1 MANFGIE
8 KKESMAK
15 SIKKPSLV
23 SDKEKKSSLASR
35 PASEHLPRFNVN

>member
-1 MANFGIE
+1 MANFGVE

-23 SDKEKKSSLASR
+23 SDKEKKPSLTSR
-35 PASEHLPRFNVN
+35 HASEHLPRFNVN